1 MCGPWYFPRQ
11 SWFQLAIYPA
21 QYFAGCT
28 LHRSYTRRL
37 TIFRSLLYSFPNF
50 EAVSCSMAGFNCC
63 SLTCIQV
70 SQKIVR
76 VVWYS
81 HLFKNFPQFVVIH
94 TVKCF
99 NRVNKTEVI
108 VESNYFLYD
117 PVDVGSLFTGSSA
130 FSKPRLYIW
139 KFSMHVLL
147 KPSMKDFE
155 HNLTSV
161 WDEHNCMVVWALFG
175 IALFWDWNENWH
187 FPVLWLLLSFSN
199 LLAYWV

>member
-1 MCGPWYFPRQ
+1 
-11 SWFQLAIYPA
+11 
-21 QYFAGCT
+21 
-28 LHRSYTRRL
+28 
-37 TIFRSLLYSFPNF
+37 
-50 EAVSCSMAGFNCC
+50 MAGFNCC

-155 HNLTSV
+155 HNLTSMGN
-161 WDEHNCMVVWALFG
+161 ESNCLVVGTFFG
-175 IALFWDWNENWH
+175 TVLLWNWNENCS
-187 FPVLWLLLSFSN
+187 FPVLWPLLNFQICWHIECSTFTASSFKIWNSSAVIPSPPLALLVILLLKT
-199 LLAYWV
+199 